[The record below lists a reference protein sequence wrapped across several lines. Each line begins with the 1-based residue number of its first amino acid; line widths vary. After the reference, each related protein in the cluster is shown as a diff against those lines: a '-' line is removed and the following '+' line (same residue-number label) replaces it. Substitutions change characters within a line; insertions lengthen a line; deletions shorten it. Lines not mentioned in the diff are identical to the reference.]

1 MKTYILVMETLNK
14 RDYISVI
21 ISNVSLQPTAL
32 YLRSASHVNT
42 HLYPDILNL
51 IYRTP
56 LPPPTTRYKQPSTKP
71 GSLSALDL
79 YKPASTVKDYQHYC
93 CGLQC

>member
-14 RDYISVI
+14 RDYILVI

-32 YLRSASHVNT
+32 YLRSASHVKT

-56 LPPPTTRYKQPSTKP
+56 PPS
-71 GSLSALDL
+71 
-79 YKPASTVKDYQHYC
+79 DYP
-93 CGLQC
+93 L